1 MSGVIYALKTL
12 TAGFIFF
19 VWVVRYREIIEE
31 FKAYNLP
38 AWLRDLVGI
47 LKLSFAFMLFSADS
61 NIILLGAAGII
72 LLMVAALI
80 THIRVKN
87 SFYKMLPSASL
98 MILSFIICLYTY
110 QVWLKSHVRAQLFAI
125 RFNFLNSS
133 QLFWG
138 FYVRHCSWDWA

>member
-1 MSGVIYALKTL
+1 MSSVIYALKTL
-12 TAGFIFF
+12 AAGSIFF

-38 AWLRDLVGI
+38 ARLRDLVGI

-72 LLMVAALI
+72 LLIVAALI

-98 MILSFIICLYTY
+98 MILSIIICLYTY
-110 QVWLKSHVRAQLFAI
+110 QI
-125 RFNFLNSS
+125 
-133 QLFWG
+133 
-138 FYVRHCSWDWA
+138 